1 MKSIHSYFKLKGG
14 KLKTKYHSHTW
25 VRLRFSLS
33 LRLFFFVGGRG
44 GGVSGGV
51 LGGMGACLLPTNN
64 FFKFT
69 L

>member
-14 KLKTKYHSHTW
+14 KLKYHSHTW

-33 LRLFFFVGGRG
+33 LFFFGGGG

-51 LGGMGACLLPTNN
+51 FGGMGACLLPTSN

>member
-1 MKSIHSYFKLKGG
+1 MKSVHSYFKLKGG

-33 LRLFFFVGGRG
+33 LCFFVGGRG

-51 LGGMGACLLPTNN
+51 LGGMGAYLLPTSN